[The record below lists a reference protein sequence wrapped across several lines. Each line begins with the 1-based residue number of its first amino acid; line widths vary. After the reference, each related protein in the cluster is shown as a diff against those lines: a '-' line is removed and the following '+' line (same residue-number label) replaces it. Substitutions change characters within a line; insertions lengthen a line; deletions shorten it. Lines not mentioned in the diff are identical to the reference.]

1 MIDPRLRVLQMIGH
15 LGTVTAAAQALHY
28 TPSAVSYQVR
38 QLADELGVE
47 LLAQS
52 GRRVRLTTQA
62 QVLLRHADILFAQAE
77 RARTELAATSE
88 DPSGRFTLCGFST
101 AASQLLPQSAAWLR
115 DENPQVTVRVVE
127 AEPTRC
133 FDLLLTEEADFA
145 LVTATPDI
153 PPPSDP
159 RFEQRPLLDD
169 PLDLLV
175 PAEHP
180 FTRFPRVAL
189 TDAATEPWIV
199 GRIGSTYHQLVVS
212 ACTTAGFSPDIVHWA
227 DEWDTGIALVSH
239 GLGIMLVPRLAP
251 INPHW
256 CVSRVPLTG
265 EPAPARRILVATR
278 RGGSTNPLIRQAV
291 ERVTETAR
299 GHSPSVDLLPE
310 P

>member
-1 MIDPRLRVLQMIGH
+1 MIDPRLRVLQMIDH

-62 QVLLRHADILFAQAE
+62 QVLLRHADILFSQAE
-77 RARTELAATSE
+77 QARSELAATSG
-88 DPSGRFTLCGFST
+88 DHGGRFTLCGFST
-101 AASQLLPQSAAWLR
+101 AASQLLPQSAALLR
-115 DENPQVTVRVVE
+115 DANPQVTVRVVE
-127 AEPTRC
+127 AEPARC
-133 FDLLLTEEADFA
+133 FDLLLTEEADVA
-145 LVTATPDI
+145 LVTATSDI

-169 PLDLLV
+169 PLDILV

-180 FTRFPRVAL
+180 FSRLNRVAL
-189 TDAATEPWIV
+189 ADAATEPWIV
-199 GRIGSTYHQLVVS
+199 GRIGGAYHQLVVS

-227 DEWDTGIALVSH
+227 DEWDTGTALVSH
-239 GLGIMLVPRLAP
+239 GFGIMLVPRLAR

-256 CVSRVPLTG
+256 SVARIPLTG

-278 RGGSTNPLIRQAV
+278 LGGGSNPLIRQAV

-299 GHSPSVDLLPE
+299 SHSPSVDLLPE
-310 P
+310 L